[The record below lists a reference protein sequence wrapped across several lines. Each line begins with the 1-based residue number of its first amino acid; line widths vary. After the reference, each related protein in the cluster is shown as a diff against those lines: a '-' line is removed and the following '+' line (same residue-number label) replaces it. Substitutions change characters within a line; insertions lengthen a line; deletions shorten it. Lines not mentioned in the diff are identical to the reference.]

1 MFLLEI
7 KPSGHMRTDSALGQG
22 MDEKTL
28 RSLTAC
34 VAPFHSAIEKTVFSI
49 AVQIKENKVHVF

>member
-1 MFLLEI
+1 
-7 KPSGHMRTDSALGQG
+7 MRTDSALGQG